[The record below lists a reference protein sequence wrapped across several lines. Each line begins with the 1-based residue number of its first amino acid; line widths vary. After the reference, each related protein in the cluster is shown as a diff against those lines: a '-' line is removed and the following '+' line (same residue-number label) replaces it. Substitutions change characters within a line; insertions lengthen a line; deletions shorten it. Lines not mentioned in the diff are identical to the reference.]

1 MSQDTTP
8 LPSVQL
14 LKQHRAIA
22 VKQLLS
28 VTETIR
34 DIDNLL
40 ALHEPRLPTFV
51 INDKVIS
58 LSAPNKNR
66 VGIVTKVTPHF
77 IYVAPLENKYK
88 SFKKDPQNLSHYSF
102 LSLVVS
108 LQPNAFSAPPL
119 EIEERGHTTSQRRS
133 SRTRTSSSSHPPPI
147 DTSKKQPSSPRKLS
161 PVTPTQQRFTKQPP
175 PISSPRKLSPVTRTE
190 KRSCP
195 KEVDPSSS
203 PNSEDLSLATA
214 QRRRRQY
221 HIDRGLQRPFT
232 PPSPKRA
239 RIIVKSTKTKIT
251 TTRTARSTKKRTGST
266 PGKTN

>member
-1 MSQDTTP
+1 MSQDITS

-14 LKQHRAIA
+14 LKHHREIA
-22 VKQLLS
+22 VKQLVS
-28 VTETIR
+28 ITETIR

-40 ALHEPRLPTFV
+40 ALHEPRLPTFA
-51 INDKVIS
+51 INDKVVS

-77 IYVAPLENKYK
+77 IYVAPIDNKYK

-119 EIEERGHTTSQRRS
+119 EIGKRGHTTPQRRS
-133 SRTRTSSSSHPPPI
+133 SRTRTTSTSHSSLI
-147 DTSKKQPSSPRKLS
+147 VTSKKQPSSPRKLS
-161 PVTPTQQRFTKQPP
+161 PVTPTQQRFRKQPP
-175 PISSPRKLSPVTRTE
+175 PISSPRKPSPVTRRE

-195 KEVDPSSS
+195 KQVEPSSS
-203 PNSEDLSLATA
+203 PNSEDSLATA
-214 QRRRRQY
+214 QRRRRQF

-239 RIIVKSTKTKIT
+239 RILAKSTKAKIT
-251 TTRTARSTKKRTGST
+251 TARTARCARKQTGST
-266 PGKTN
+266 SGKNN